1 MLQERNS
8 EVDNVP
14 RETGPTIARLQL
26 GGQLRTLREGKEV
39 KPASTADLIGGS
51 VSKVY
56 KIESGD
62 IAVGKSD
69 LMVMLRHYGVDEG
82 SALWVTMLDL
92 QRRSKERGW
101 WASFG
106 ALPDAH
112 AAYVGLESGAKTVK
126 NFELAVVPGLLQTED
141 YAQVIVSANRPD
153 DPAEAH
159 RRTAL
164 RVRRQEALTTN
175 DDPLELWAIMDE
187 AVLRRATG
195 GPAVMRA
202 QLRHLLDM
210 TKLPN
215 VNILVVPFAEG
226 WHPGT
231 FGSFVVLEFDPEIHS
246 PIVYIE
252 TPAGEQ
258 YLERE
263 QEVRRVMFSFSH
275 LQSAAL
281 SVSKSRALI
290 EAIAKDL
297 A

>member
-1 MLQERNS
+1 M
-8 EVDNVP
+8 
-14 RETGPTIARLQL
+14 
-26 GGQLRTLREGKEV
+26 
-39 KPASTADLIGGS
+39 
-51 VSKVY
+51 
-56 KIESGD
+56 
-62 IAVGKSD
+62 
-69 LMVMLRHYGVDEG
+69 
-82 SALWVTMLDL
+82 TMLDL

-226 WHPGT
+226 WHPAR
-231 FGSFVVLEFDPEIHS
+231 SARS
-246 PIVYIE
+246 WCWSS
-252 TPAGEQ
+252 TPRSTRRSSTSRLRPVSSIWSESRRSGGLCFPSATCKAPRSASARAG
-258 YLERE
+258 R
-263 QEVRRVMFSFSH
+263 
-275 LQSAAL
+275 
-281 SVSKSRALI
+281 
-290 EAIAKDL
+290 
-297 A
+297 